1 MDRKAIEA
9 KIAQLR
15 GELAKVEGTPT
26 EVYSRIVGY
35 YRSVRNWNAGKRQE
49 YDQRLVFRFP
59 EGAAMAPA
67 SEARGTERP
76 VEAAAQFA
84 LQADGARARAPE
96 EARAAEVSA
105 PDGARVRDGIL
116 VFTKEHCPNCPP
128 VKNFVVSSGI
138 KAVFVDAEAGEGLAL
153 ARDHGIMAT
162 PTVLGFDSDG
172 RESFRAFDVKGLSD
186 RLGTAGRS
194 PASGIA
200 AAGLGPA
207 ASRQAGSSTALKL

>member
-1 MDRKAIEA
+1 MDKKAIEA
-9 KIAQLR
+9 RIAQLR
-15 GELAKVEGTPT
+15 GELAMVEGTPT

-49 YDQRLVFRFP
+49 YGQRLVFRFP
-59 EGAAMAPA
+59 DGASMAPA
-67 SEARGTERP
+67 PEARDTERP
-76 VEAAAQFA
+76 VEAAARSA
-84 LQADGARARAPE
+84 VQAELAPAPE

-138 KAVFVDAEAGEGLAL
+138 KAVFIDAEAGEGLAL

-172 RESFRAFDVKGLSD
+172 RESFRAFDVKGLRD
-186 RLGTAGRS
+186 RLG
-194 PASGIA
+194 PSGIA

-207 ASRQAGSSTALKL
+207 ASRQAGTATALKL

>member
-9 KIAQLR
+9 RIAQLR
-15 GELAKVEGTPT
+15 GELAQVEGTPT

-49 YDQRLVFRFP
+49 YGQRLVFRFP

-76 VEAAAQFA
+76 VEAAARPSV
-84 LQADGARARAPE
+84 QAVGSRAPE
-96 EARAAEVSA
+96 EARARASDDGRAAEVSA

-138 KAVFVDAEAGEGLAL
+138 KAVFVDAEAGEGLEL

-172 RESFRAFDVKGLSD
+172 RESFRAFDVKGLRE
-186 RLGTAGRS
+186 RLGAAGA
-194 PASGIA
+194 PGIA
-200 AAGLGPA
+200 AASRIG
-207 ASRQAGSSTALKL
+207 ASQPTLKL